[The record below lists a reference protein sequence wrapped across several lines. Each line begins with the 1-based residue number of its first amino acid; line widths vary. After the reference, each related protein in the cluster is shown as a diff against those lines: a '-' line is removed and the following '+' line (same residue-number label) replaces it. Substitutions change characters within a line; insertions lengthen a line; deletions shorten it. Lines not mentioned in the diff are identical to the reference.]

1 MQTQIYPNVGPIL
14 VYNNSTLFRELY
26 WTYQTKIIQRT
37 VLDSSDV
44 QTDYLP
50 VFIGSISLIIK
61 PIHGGC
67 YNFSKLIKS
76 IGVKK
81 DVFVKLYL
89 IFRMENDSSDTS
101 KDSPIV
107 FITASDCRLV
117 SIRISLTIVAAQ
129 PKKMCIKQ
137 YLVIFA

>member
-1 MQTQIYPNVGPIL
+1 MLVRYWSTTINIIERTIL
-14 VYNNSTLFRELY
+14 DLSEENYSENCIGLIR
-26 WTYQTKIIQRT
+26 R
-37 VLDSSDV
+37 LD
-44 QTDYLP
+44 TDYLP

-67 YNFSKLIKS
+67 YNFSKLMKS

-81 DVFVKLYL
+81 DVLVKLSL
-89 IFRMENDSSDTS
+89 VFRREKDSSDTS

-117 SIRISLTIVAAQ
+117 SIRISLTIVVA
-129 PKKMCIKQ
+129 
-137 YLVIFA
+137 